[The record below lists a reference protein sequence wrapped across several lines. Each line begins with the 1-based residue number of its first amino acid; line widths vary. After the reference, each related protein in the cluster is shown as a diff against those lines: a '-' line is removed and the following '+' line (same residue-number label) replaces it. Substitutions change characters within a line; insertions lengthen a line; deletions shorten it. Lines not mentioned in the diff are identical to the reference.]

1 MNNGLKALLLA
12 ASTIITC
19 IIVSLGFQMAREAK
33 QLGNHVV
40 EELQDYRRAVEEQDL
55 TKYDGVTVYGADVV
69 NLMKKELKT
78 EENGFRIVVMTGTK
92 TVIYKTIEDV
102 RKAQETEAT
111 EYIGP
116 LEEYEGELRRD
127 ANEVIVELIFRRK

>member
-40 EELQDYRRAVEEQDL
+40 EELQEYSVAIWEQDL
-55 TKYDGVTVYGADVV
+55 TKYDGATVYGADVV
-69 NLMKKELKT
+69 NLMKKELG
-78 EENGFRIVVMTGTK
+78 EEADGFCIVVMTGSSGIT
-92 TVIYKTIEDV
+92 YKTKEEV
-102 RKAQETEAT
+102 RKVQEIGTA
-111 EYIGP
+111 EYIVP
-116 LEEYEGELRRD
+116 VDEYVGELRRNE
-127 ANEVIVELIFRRK
+127 NEVIVEIVFRKK